1 MDAHA
6 QKWNKG
12 TRSSIL
18 DTNKLIVPKT
28 DNVHTGCLNHFG
40 HPQHPQDHL

>member
-18 DTNKLIVPKT
+18 DTDKLLMPTT
-28 DNVHTGCLNHFG
+28 DNVHSGYLNHFG

>member
-18 DTNKLIVPKT
+18 ETNKLIVPKT
-28 DNVHTGCLNHFG
+28 DNVHIGFLNHFG
-40 HPQHPQDHL
+40 HPQRPQDHL